1 MDLYKN
7 LLGVETQHDYLQYLL
22 EPLAQKYTD
31 RGKYPEAVYVCEL
44 SGVRILILVYIKGSD
59 D

>member
-7 LLGVETQHDYLQYLL
+7 LLGVETHHDYLQYLL

-31 RGKYPEAVYVCEL
+31 RGKYPEAVYVYEL
-44 SGVRILILVYIKGSD
+44 SGVNILILVHIKESGD
-59 D
+59 